1 MTQDR
6 FEYEVTRESYDK
18 WLDQQDPWW
27 VDYDRALTEKSHAQF
42 RKENEMALNV
52 SDSGSGGFKVAPQGT
67 HIAVCNI
74 IVDLGVQETPYGN
87 KHQLY
92 IRWELPGERLEYEKD
107 GEKMEGPMTIGKFY
121 TASLNE
127 KANLR
132 HDLEA
137 WRGRGFTEN
146 ELKQFDVFTVLGV
159 ACQLTITHTEAGKA
173 KVSAVTGIP
182 KGMDKPK
189 AENPLIKYS
198 EGEDEDQWDLV
209 PQWLQDTV
217 AKADGPPTLN
227 QEAAH
232 AFPDGSD
239 IPF

>member
-1 MTQDR
+1 MTQER
-6 FEYEVTRESYDK
+6 FEYEVTRE
-18 WLDQQDPWW
+18 LDDWIDQKDPWW
-27 VDYDRALTEKSHAQF
+27 VDYDREIGDT
-42 RKENEMALNV
+42 EMALNV
-52 SDSGSGGFKVAPQGT
+52 SDSGGGSFKVVPQGT
-67 HIAVCNI
+67 HIAVCNM
-74 IVDLGVQETPYGN
+74 IVDLGIQDTPYGT

-92 IRWELPGERLEYEKD
+92 IRWELPNERIEYTKD
-107 GEKMEGPMTIGKFY
+107 DKKMEGPMTVGKFY

-127 KANLR
+127 KATLR

-137 WRGRGFTEN
+137 WRGRAFTEV
-146 ELKQFDVFTVLGV
+146 ELKEFDVFNVLGI

-198 EGEDEDQWDLV
+198 EEGGDEDQWDLV
-209 PQWLQDTV
+209 PQWLQDIV
-217 AKADGPPTLN
+217 SKAEGNISESQIATTRMDDPAS
-227 QEAAH
+227 E
-232 AFPDGSD
+232 